1 MDVAKRLLRS
11 EGTQKLIARLAA
23 GYIRLVDRTTRWSM
37 VRPPEAEALMAS
49 GQAYIGCFWHGR
61 LMMMVSAWQRPPDGI
76 RMLISG
82 HRDGVLMSRVIAR
95 LGYATV
101 AGSSKRGG
109 TTALRAI
116 ARLLAEGVSVG
127 FTPDGPRGPRMRAK
141 PGPIKAAQLAGVPI
155 LMAAYGVRRRWVFR
169 SWDQFCLA
177 LPFSRG
183 AIVWGEPIVVPR
195 DADKQ
200 ELERL
205 RQLLEDRLNQVTA
218 EADRRCGQVPVEPAE
233 SPSRARA

>member
-37 VRPPEAEALMAS
+37 V
-49 GQAYIGCFWHGR
+49 C
-61 LMMMVSAWQRPPDGI
+61 PPDGI

-169 SWDQFCLA
+169 SWDRFCLA